1 MLTEAQKGAVREF
14 HVGIQE
20 LDCDLMMLLRNLS
33 TLDEYIVRNISH
45 EPLITSLP
53 LIESTPDTSEP
64 PTTLKLENA
73 QSLIKSFS
81 RLDLCVAQLSSYVS
95 NKEFPARLHFAILC
109 AKGGL
114 VANYNYWNGVLAI
127 NLVTALETW
136 ETLRKEFGASMAGDS
151 DGLWRRMEENLT
163 SYLFS
168 LEEKHQA
175 IGEVLYVGREAEA
188 QQKT

>member
-20 LDCDLMMLLRNLS
+20 LDCDLITLLRNLA
-33 TLDEYIVRNISH
+33 TLHEYIVRNIAH
-45 EPLITSLP
+45 EPLIKSLP
-53 LIESTPDTSEP
+53 SIPDTSET

-81 RLDLCVAQLSSYVS
+81 RLDLCVSQLSSYVN

-114 VANYNYWNGVLAI
+114 VANHNHWNGVLAT

-136 ETLRKEFGASMAGDS
+136 GTLRKEFGASMAGDG

-168 LEEKHQA
+168 LAEKHQA
-175 IGEVLYVGREAEA
+175 IGEVLHVGREAEA
-188 QQKT
+188 QQET